1 MTREGSVCVRERGA
15 DILGSVGPGRLAL
28 TVGHGGEGDQRR
40 ATSRK
45 SERAM
50 PGERERKVDE

>member
-1 MTREGSVCVRERGA
+1 MRERGNG
-15 DILGSVGPGRLAL
+15 ILGSVVPERLAL
-28 TVGHGGEGDQRR
+28 AVGCGGEGGRCQ

-50 PGERERKVDE
+50 PGERDRKVDE